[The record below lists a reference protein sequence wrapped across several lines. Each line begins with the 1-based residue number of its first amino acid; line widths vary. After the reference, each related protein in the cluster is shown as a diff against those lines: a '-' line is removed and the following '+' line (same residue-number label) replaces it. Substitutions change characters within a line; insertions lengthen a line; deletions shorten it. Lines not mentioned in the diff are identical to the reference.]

1 MILHNVHTDT
11 LNKEN
16 QLPKL
21 NDKVESD
28 DSLFS
33 IENAD
38 DTSATIT
45 MDEEARFSEMLSTPS
60 LRRHFLERVMLRTK
74 DILECSTTKGKW
86 AKLISC
92 TSVFLQ
98 CK

>member
-1 MILHNVHTDT
+1 
-11 LNKEN
+11 
-16 QLPKL
+16 
-21 NDKVESD
+21 
-28 DSLFS
+28 
-33 IENAD
+33 
-38 DTSATIT
+38 

-98 CK
+98 CKFFVGKNNLIQFHSVDKRRAG